1 MEDNLLIYL
10 LSGIFGGELAKYITE
25 NNRTI
30 KVPPILLYA
39 VCFSL
44 VYSIAVGF
52 SAIVYLLKGYEMAWK
67 GIGIFSMSVSFVISI
82 CIYFLDKI
90 RGSKR

>member
-10 LSGIFGGELAKYITE
+10 LSGIFGGELAKYIAE
-25 NNRTI
+25 NNRII
-30 KVPPILLYA
+30 KISPILLYA
-39 VCFSL
+39 ICFSL
-44 VYSIAVGF
+44 LYSIAAGF
-52 SAIVYLLKGYEMAWK
+52 SAIVYLLKGYEIGWK

-90 RGSKR
+90 RSSKK

>member
-1 MEDNLLIYL
+1 MEDNFLIYL
-10 LSGIFGGELAKYITE
+10 LSGIFGGGLAKYIVE

-30 KVPPILLYA
+30 KVPPVLLYA
-39 VCFSL
+39 ICFSL
-44 VYSIAVGF
+44 LYSITVGF
-52 SAIVYLLKGYEMAWK
+52 FTIVYLLKGYEIAWK

-90 RGSKR
+90 RCSKK